1 MLLLIIAQTKC
12 FDRFIESD
20 FKKQANLHKGLSVL
34 EKSPREKFNNQVKYF
49 LHTFFTIMI

>member
-34 EKSPREKFNNQVKYF
+34 EKFPREKFYDQVKYF